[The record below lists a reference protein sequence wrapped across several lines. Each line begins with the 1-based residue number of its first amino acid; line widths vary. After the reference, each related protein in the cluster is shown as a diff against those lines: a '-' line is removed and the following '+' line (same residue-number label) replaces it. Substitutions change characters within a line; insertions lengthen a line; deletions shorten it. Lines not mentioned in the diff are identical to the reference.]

1 MVDIVRKFEM
11 DVPVEKAFN
20 AFVREL
26 NNWWPKEYT
35 WSQEGLQTISI
46 APYLNGLCTEIGP
59 FGFRCDWGRVVAY
72 EENALIRIKWQ
83 ISPKR
88 VPEPNPDKAS
98 ELEVWFHAADQGKTT
113 LEFVHKHFAN
123 HGEAAADYQNAMDS
137 EQGWDYILNKYLNYC
152 RSR

>member
-1 MVDIVRKFEM
+1 MDIVRKFEM
-11 DVPVEKAFN
+11 DVPLEKAFN
-20 AFVREL
+20 DLVREL

-72 EENALIRIKWQ
+72 EENELIRIKWQ

-88 VPEPNPDKAS
+88 LPEPNPDKAS
-98 ELEVWFHAADQGKTT
+98 ELEFRFHAADQRKTN
-113 LEFVHKHFAN
+113 LEFAHKHFAN
-123 HGEAAADYQNAMDS
+123 HGEAAAEYQKAMES
-137 EQGWDYILNKYLNYC
+137 EQGWDYILNKYLEYS
-152 RSR
+152 RS